1 MISKKNRVYHRLFSH
16 FQQQR
21 YTLSD
26 FEIEKFTNE
35 YPDNYLM
42 DPSLRK
48 KALKYTR
55 VLKCSWVIHG
65 NHTVKCSFLM
75 YSRNKI
81 ELNEK
86 QMKTLIDAVSFIL
99 SFSLKNQH
107 LVIHFIPLKDKKY
120 ISKNLSNRNVNSGS
134 SHHNEIYVYRYEEC
148 LKVLF
153 HECIHFLGF
162 SQRSFFSKDL
172 VDYYIDKYN
181 LNVQS
186 INFNEAYTEIF
197 ARLFFCYYLSN
208 QSYPRFLH
216 LLETEYQF
224 SHYQANKILV
234 LNQIMDVNQNTNT
247 IAYYL
252 ITCELF
258 HNLHIF
264 LDFCIE
270 HNQDIFY
277 LKHRSLFQ
285 KMILPLK
292 KITRKKILKSQANY
306 STMRMTISH
315 HPFFP

>member
-1 MISKKNRVYHRLFSH
+1 MKSKKSRVYHQLFSH
-16 FQQQR
+16 FQQQA

-26 FEIEKFTNE
+26 FKIDKFTDE

-48 KALKYTR
+48 KTIKYNR
-55 VLKCSWVIHG
+55 VMKCTWAIHG
-65 NHTVKCSFLM
+65 NHTVHCSFFL
-75 YSRNKI
+75 YSRNKT

-86 QMKTLIDAVSFIL
+86 QMKTLIDALSFIL
-99 SFSLKNQH
+99 SFSLKEQH
-107 LVIHFIPLKDKKY
+107 LLVHFVPLKDKK
-120 ISKNLSNRNVNSGS
+120 ITSKHLSNKNVNSGS
-134 SHHNEIYVYRYEEC
+134 SHRNEIFVYRYEEC

-162 SQRSFFSKDL
+162 SHQSFFSEEL
-172 VDYYIDKYN
+172 VEYYIDKYQ

-216 LLETEYQF
+216 LLKTEYQF

-234 LNQIMDVNQNTNT
+234 LNQTMNVNQNTNT

-258 HNLHIF
+258 DHLHTF
-264 LDFCIE
+264 LDFCVK
-270 HNQDIFY
+270 HNQDLFY
-277 LKHRSLFQ
+277 LEHRSLFQ
-285 KMILPLK
+285 KMMFSLK
-292 KITRKKILKSQANY
+292 KITHKKILKSQPNY

-315 HPFFP
+315 HPVFP